1 MIGKVSIGKTF
12 RGCVNY
18 VMGKHGAEVLQAH
31 GVRTESALF
40 ATRDFD
46 SIRKQNKSISNAVW
60 HTSISFAYKDK
71 ITNELMKEV
80 SSDYLEQLKLKDH
93 QYIIVKHND
102 TAHQHVH
109 IISNRVGF
117 NGEVVSDRWCK
128 NRTARAC
135 DIMEKKYNLTVAKEQ
150 GRSIHPTQDK
160 RPGIKQIKDQIAIT
174 VNAALESGISTYDT
188 LIAEL
193 KKRNIDLQLQ
203 KQATGR
209 VNGIT
214 FRKGEFIIKGSA
226 VSKEFSYKRLLK
238 YLDVNKG
245 KELGYER

>member
-18 VMGKHGAEVLQAH
+18 VMGKQGAEVLQAH
-31 GVRTESALF
+31 GVRSESALF

-60 HTSISFAYKDK
+60 HTSISFAYQDQV
-71 ITNELMKEV
+71 TDDLMKKV
-80 SSDYLEQLKLKDH
+80 SSDYLDQLKLKDH

-135 DIMEKKYNLTVAKEQ
+135 DIMEEKYNLTVAREQ
-150 GRSIHPTQDK
+150 GRGLSPAQDK
-160 RPGIKQIKDQIAIT
+160 RPEIKQAKDQIAIA
-174 VNAALESGISTYDT
+174 VKGALEKGISRYDT

-193 KKRNIDLQLQ
+193 RKRNIDLQLQ
-203 KQATGR
+203 KQSTGR

-214 FRKGEFIIKGSA
+214 FRKGEFIVKGSA

-238 YLDVNKG
+238 HLEMNKG
-245 KELGYER
+245 KQLGYER